1 MAGIGFSLRKLF
13 DKKGIFNLCRAYG
26 YAGIIS
32 TGPMLLG
39 AALLG
44 GISFAARLGGMP
56 THDRELLN
64 CMLTYSLLASLF
76 ISSWFNMG
84 VTRFVSDM
92 FYEGKNEKV
101 MPSFY
106 GSSAIM
112 LVLCVVLYG
121 TFLHFSGVSLLYQL
135 LCLWFS
141 LVLIVVWNEMIYLTA
156 VKDYQSVVLSFSI
169 SLMTGFLLV
178 LIAILLGFVRIE
190 VFMLAI
196 ISAYGLLMCR
206 YLKVLLDYFP
216 TQTGSNFSFLA
227 WMDKYRPVVVTGG
240 MLNIGLFSH
249 MIVMYFGPL
258 KVQIGGLFYGAPQY
272 DIPALFAFFSL
283 LITTINFIASVEVRF
298 YPRYRD
304 YYGLFNGNGSIREI
318 EQAEVKMLSVL
329 RQELVYAG
337 HKQLFATILFIVI
350 APPVLE
356 ALPLGFTSLSA
367 NVFRFLCVGYGT
379 YAIANSMMLILLYFE
394 DYTHALIGSSL
405 FAMIS
410 TAATIWQVLY
420 GNQNFYGIGFFA
432 GALALFLVSVF
443 GLEYHTKRLPYYLLA
458 RQSILPHK
466 QRGPLVFVAD
476 KLDERQKR
484 LEAERQ
490 KRLAEDKRDASSNT
504 HN

>member
-39 AALLG
+39 VALLG

-56 THDRELLN
+56 PHDRELLN
-64 CMLTYSLLASLF
+64 CLLTYSLLASLF

-84 VTRFVSDM
+84 VTRFISDM
-92 FYEGKNEKV
+92 FYEEKNDKV
-101 MPSFY
+101 MSSFY
-106 GSSAIM
+106 GSTAIM

-121 TFLHFSGVSLLYQL
+121 TFLHFSGVSLAYRL

-156 VKDYQSVVLSFSI
+156 VKDYQSIVLSFSI

-196 ISAYGLLMCR
+196 IAAYGLLMCR

-216 TQTGSNFSFLA
+216 TRMGSNFSFLA
-227 WMDKYRPVVVTGG
+227 WMDKYRSVVITGG

-249 MIVMYFGPL
+249 MIIMYFGPL
-258 KVQIGGLFYGAPQY
+258 QVQVEGFFYGAPQY
-272 DIPALFAFFSL
+272 DIPALFAFSSL
-283 LITTINFIASVEVRF
+283 MITTINFIASVEVRF
-298 YPRYRD
+298 YPKYRD
-304 YYGLFNGNGSIREI
+304 YYGLFNDNGCIRDI
-318 EQAEVKMLSVL
+318 EQAEAEMLSVL

-337 HKQLFATILFIVI
+337 HKQLFTTILFIVI

-356 ALPLGFTSLSA
+356 ALPLGFTALSA
-367 NVFRFLCVGYGT
+367 DIFRFLCVGYGT

-394 DYTHALIGSSL
+394 DYAHALIGSSL
-405 FAMIS
+405 FAVIS
-410 TAATIWQVLY
+410 TAVTIWQVLY
-420 GNQNFYGIGFFA
+420 GNRNFYGVGFFA
-432 GALALFLVSVF
+432 GTLVFFVVSVI

-458 RQSILPHK
+458 RQSILPRK
-466 QRGPLVFVAD
+466 ERGPLVFIAD
-476 KLDERQKR
+476 KLDARQER
-484 LEAERQ
+484 LEAQRQ
-490 KRLAEDKRDASSNT
+490 SQSAADKGNAL
-504 HN
+504 

>member
-1 MAGIGFSLRKLF
+1 
-13 DKKGIFNLCRAYG
+13 
-26 YAGIIS
+26 
-32 TGPMLLG
+32 
-39 AALLG
+39 
-44 GISFAARLGGMP
+44 
-56 THDRELLN
+56 
-64 CMLTYSLLASLF
+64 
-76 ISSWFNMG
+76 
-84 VTRFVSDM
+84 
-92 FYEGKNEKV
+92 
-101 MPSFY
+101 
-106 GSSAIM
+106 
-112 LVLCVVLYG
+112 
-121 TFLHFSGVSLLYQL
+121 
-135 LCLWFS
+135 
-141 LVLIVVWNEMIYLTA
+141 
-156 VKDYQSVVLSFSI
+156 
-169 SLMTGFLLV
+169 
-178 LIAILLGFVRIE
+178 
-190 VFMLAI
+190 
-196 ISAYGLLMCR
+196 
-206 YLKVLLDYFP
+206 
-216 TQTGSNFSFLA
+216 
-227 WMDKYRPVVVTGG
+227 
-240 MLNIGLFSH
+240 
-249 MIVMYFGPL
+249 
-258 KVQIGGLFYGAPQY
+258 
-272 DIPALFAFFSL
+272 
-283 LITTINFIASVEVRF
+283 
-298 YPRYRD
+298 
-304 YYGLFNGNGSIREI
+304 
-318 EQAEVKMLSVL
+318 MLSVL

-432 GALALFLVSVF
+432 GALALFFVSVF

-504 HN
+504 HS